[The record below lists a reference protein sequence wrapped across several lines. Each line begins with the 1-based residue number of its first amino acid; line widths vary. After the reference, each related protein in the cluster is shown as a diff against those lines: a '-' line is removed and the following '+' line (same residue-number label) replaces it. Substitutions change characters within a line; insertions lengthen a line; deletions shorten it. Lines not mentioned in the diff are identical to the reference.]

1 MATYRSQQVTDEM
14 PIPSHGLGCST
25 YTQRFKITVT
35 AALTTADVLQ
45 FGYLPQYARV
55 VDATL
60 KASDLDTNGTPT
72 IALNVGDAGDADRL
86 FAASTVGQAGTVA
99 RMSVATGFGYRYDT
113 AGGTMIT
120 GAPSTNAAT
129 GAAGTIELFV
139 SYTVEDDGVAFP
151 D

>member
-1 MATYRSQQVTDEM
+1 MATYQSQQVSDRM
-14 PIPSHGLGCST
+14 PIPSHGFGSSVYC
-25 YTQRFKITVT
+25 QRFKITTT

-45 FGYLPQYARV
+45 FGYLPKYARV
-55 VDATL
+55 VDAIL

-86 FAASTVGQAGTVA
+86 FAASNVAQAGTIA
-99 RMSVATGFGYRYDT
+99 RMTATTGFGYRYDDE
-113 AGGTMIT
+113 TMIT

-139 SYTVEDDGVAFP
+139 SYVVEDDGVGYP